1 MTTTTSLLHTALQN
15 LHVAQQVAHPSHTPR
30 PPSSVGSSKF
40 RLSGASS
47 NGEEEEDDN
56 EIVKVGLGTA
66 PGTPIPG
73 RGMVLGQRIKNLN
86 SKDPVSGN
94 HNRESGGKCDA
105 GCVDTRYTTRHH
117 TLPAPL
123 AVGPHCSFRS
133 VG

>member
-47 NGEEEEDDN
+47 NGEEEEEDDN

-94 HNRESGGKCDA
+94 HQSGGGKCDA
-105 GCVDTRYTTRHH
+105 GRVMCGY
-117 TLPAPL
+117 
-123 AVGPHCSFRS
+123 
-133 VG
+133 

>member
-47 NGEEEEDDN
+47 NGDEEEDDN
-56 EIVKVGLGTA
+56 EFVRVGLGTA

-86 SKDPVSGN
+86 SKDPVSGDGQICGGD
-94 HNRESGGKCDA
+94 REACGGDCTALVLCVVCLLCDKP
-105 GCVDTRYTTRHH
+105 R
-117 TLPAPL
+117 
-123 AVGPHCSFRS
+123 
-133 VG
+133 